1 MAKND
6 QQESYEKAL
15 AANHSRMMDLVKFA
29 EAKNAALLTFC
40 SVWMATIIGILRSTD
55 EPPMGY
61 RTAFLVALPL
71 LAVAA
76 VVTLTSF
83 LPKLLH
89 HLRHEREETSNLL
102 YFGHIASLEID
113 DFGPA
118 SKQRYYPVEGQSFS
132 DEYLDDLA
140 VQVAVQAR
148 IANRKFKTF
157 NAAGRLVLASF
168 VCMAAPPVVW
178 AVQVVWEAGQNWVSA
193 LH

>member
-6 QQESYEKAL
+6 QQESYEKTL
-15 AANHSRMMDLVKFA
+15 AANHGRMMDLVKFA

-40 SVWMATIIGILRSTD
+40 SVWMGTIIGILRSTD

-83 LPKLLH
+83 LPRLLH
-89 HLRHEREETSNLL
+89 HLLPERKEADNLL
-102 YFGHIASLEID
+102 YFGHIASLGID

-118 SKQRYYPVEGQSFS
+118 ARQRYYPSEGQAVT

-148 IANRKFKTF
+148 IADRKFKTF
-157 NAAGRLVLASF
+157 NAAGRLVLVSF
-168 VCMAAPPVVW
+168 ICMSVPPVVW
-178 AVQVVWEAGQNWVSA
+178 AVQVVWEAGLNWMPFTR
-193 LH
+193 

>member
-1 MAKND
+1 MAKDD

-15 AANHSRMMDLVKFA
+15 AANHGRMMDLVKFA

-40 SVWMATIIGILRSTD
+40 SVWMGFIIGILRSTD
-55 EPPMGY
+55 EPPIGF
-61 RTAFLVALPL
+61 RAAFLVSLPL

-76 VVTLTSF
+76 VVTLASF
-83 LPKLLH
+83 LPRLLH
-89 HLRHEREETSNLL
+89 HLRPERKETSNLL
-102 YFGHIASLEID
+102 YFGDIASLEID

-118 SKQRYYPVEGQSFS
+118 AKQRYYPVEGQSFTA
-132 DEYLDDLA
+132 EYLDDLA

-157 NAAGRLVLASF
+157 NAAGRMVLASF
-168 VCMAAPPVVW
+168 VCMAAPPIVW
-178 AVQVVWEAGQNWVSA
+178 AVQIVWEAGENWVSA

>member
-15 AANHSRMMDLVKFA
+15 AANHGRMMDLVKFA

-40 SVWMATIIGILRSTD
+40 SVWMGSIIGILRSTD
-55 EPPMGY
+55 EPPMGF
-61 RTAFLVALPL
+61 RTAFMVALPL

-83 LPKLLH
+83 LPRLLH
-89 HLRHEREETSNLL
+89 HLHPERKETSNLL
-102 YFGHIASLEID
+102 YFGDIASLGIE

-118 SKQRYYPVEGQSFS
+118 ARQRYYPAEGQSVTE
-132 DEYLDDLA
+132 EYLDDLA
-140 VQVAVQAR
+140 VQAAVQAR
-148 IANRKFKTF
+148 IANRKFNTF

-168 VCMAAPPVVW
+168 ICMAVPPVVW
-178 AVQVVWEAGQNWVSA
+178 AVEVVWEAGRNWVSF

>member
-15 AANHSRMMDLVKFA
+15 AANHGRMMDLVKFA

-40 SVWMATIIGILRSTD
+40 SVWMGTIIGILRSTD

-83 LPKLLH
+83 LPRLLH
-89 HLRHEREETSNLL
+89 HLRPEREETSNLL
-102 YFGHIASLEID
+102 YFGHIASLEIN
-113 DFGPA
+113 DFGLA
-118 SKQRYYPVEGQSFS
+118 ARQRYYPVEGQSFT
-132 DEYLDDLA
+132 DDYLNDLA

-178 AVQVVWEAGQNWVSA
+178 AVQVVWEATQNWMSS

>member
-15 AANHSRMMDLVKFA
+15 AANHGRMMDLVKFA

-40 SVWMATIIGILRSTD
+40 SVWMGTIIGILRSTD

-83 LPKLLH
+83 IPRLLH
-89 HLRHEREETSNLL
+89 HLRPERKDHSNLL
-102 YFGHIASLEID
+102 YFGHIATLEID

-118 SKQRYYPVEGQSFS
+118 AKQRYYPAESQSFT
-132 DEYLDDLA
+132 DEYLQDLA

-178 AVQVVWEAGQNWVSA
+178 AVQVVWEAGQNWITS
-193 LH
+193 